1 MKNVFVL
8 IGFLCVMTSLPV
20 GAAEVP
26 DRGIGLS
33 ERETEKVAIGNFW
46 ALLIGIDDYDHWPKL
61 STAVKDTLAVQEVLE
76 GRYRFSPR
84 RIKRLANKEATRQ
97 GIIDAFEWLIN
108 EVDKNDNLLIYYAG
122 HGEMDKVTG
131 YWVPSEARTD
141 KKGAYVSNSTIRDYI
156 GVIEARHIYL
166 VADSCFSGSLFS
178 GVTRS
183 KPQEITG
190 RYYQEVYHRISRQ
203 GLTSGGMEPVRD
215 EGYEGH
221 SIFSYYFLKALRE
234 NKDPY
239 LTATSLFDRIAV
251 PVANNSRQTPV
262 SRAIK
267 DVRDEGGEF
276 LFALASETVSDPKA
290 ITPEVMEMPRPDVL
304 PGVLPGVPED
314 HSEMG
319 APEIPPKHIKII
331 GSPDR
336 LNPRRTIVLLSG
348 KNQDRPEMK
357 AVVGRVLME
366 KLEPY
371 GVRVMSDTL
380 LGKKEMGHLRQ
391 AVRQGKGID
400 RIRDNTDTLLWV
412 SLDVR
417 PSHVRLEGLVSCVA
431 DAGVEA
437 ISVETGKVVA
447 HRTFQNIR
455 GFSANRR
462 RACFVALTNM
472 GREIGATIIER
483 LDHR

>member
-1 MKNVFVL
+1 MANKLVL
-8 IGFLCVMTSLPV
+8 IGFLWVMASFPV
-20 GAAEVP
+20 GAAEVS

-33 ERETEKVAIGNFW
+33 ERETGNVAMGNFW

-61 STAVKDTLAVQEVLE
+61 STAINDTLAVQEVLK
-76 GRYRFSPR
+76 GRYGFSPQ
-84 RIKRLANKEATRQ
+84 RIKRLSNKEATRQ

-108 EVDKNDNLLIYYAG
+108 EVGQQDNVLIYYAG
-122 HGEMDKVTG
+122 HGELDKVTG

-156 GVIEARHIYL
+156 GVIEAKHIYL
-166 VADSCFSGSLFS
+166 VVDSCFSGSLFA
-178 GVTRS
+178 GITRS
-183 KPQEITG
+183 KQPQEITG
-190 RYYQEVYHRISRQ
+190 RYYQEVYDRISRQ
-203 GLTSGGMEPVRD
+203 GLTSGGTEPVSD

-239 LTATSLFDRIAV
+239 MTATSLFDRIAV

-276 LFALASETVSDPKA
+276 LFALASGTASETVSDQRPLP
-290 ITPEVMEMPRPDVL
+290 PEMPPRPDLL
-304 PGVLPGVPED
+304 PDV
-314 HSEMG
+314 SEAHPTMG
-319 APEIPPKHIKII
+319 IQKIPPKHIKII

-336 LNPRRTIVLLSG
+336 LNPNRTLVLVSG
-348 KNQDRPEMK
+348 KNPPEIK

-366 KLEPY
+366 KLGPY
-371 GVRVMSDTL
+371 GVRVMSDTM
-380 LGKKEMGHLRQ
+380 LGKKEMDHLRQ
-391 AVRQGKGID
+391 AVRQKKGLAK
-400 RIRDNTDTLLWV
+400 IRDNADTLLWV
-412 SLDVR
+412 FPEIR
-417 PSHVRLEGLVSCVA
+417 TSHVKLEGLVSCVVDA
-431 DAGVEA
+431 DVEA
-437 ISVETGKVVA
+437 ISVETGQVVA

-455 GFSANRR
+455 GFSANRKR
-462 RACFVALTNM
+462 GCFVALTNL
-472 GREIGATIIER
+472 GREIGAAIIER